1 MKPEKAEKE
10 LDYIVARIENSMREG
25 TSMIALVGLASA
37 KKIEQL
43 SKALNKRTGA
53 SVRFIYIPD
62 ILGNAA
68 SLRELKKADGVML
81 MEEIGK
87 SDYLGVR
94 KEIAVIA
101 DSGKEIIGSVYC

>member
-1 MKPEKAEKE
+1 MKADKAEKE
-10 LDYIVARIENSMREG
+10 LDYILARIENAMKEG
-25 TSMIALVGLASA
+25 ASRVAVVGLASS

-43 SKALNKRTGA
+43 TKALNKRTGA
-53 SVRFIYIPD
+53 SIRFIHVPD

-68 SLRELKKADGVML
+68 SLRELKKADGVVL

-87 SDYLGVR
+87 SHYLGIR